1 MDGNLIDIVEK
12 STTEEL
18 KIILDS
24 NNFLD
29 KDLQDFNTGKE
40 IIDNLLK
47 INKTNVNKNV
57 LDVLIIYAI
66 YKVKGGK

>member
-40 IIDNLLK
+40 TIDNLLK

-57 LDVLIIYAI
+57 LDALIIYAI

>member
-24 NNFLD
+24 NDFLD

-40 IIDNLLK
+40 TIDNLLK

-57 LDVLIIYAI
+57 LDALIIYAI

>member
-1 MDGNLIDIVEK
+1 MDGSLINMVEE
-12 STTEEL
+12 SSLEEL

-24 NNFLD
+24 NNFFD

-40 IIDNLLK
+40 TIDNLLK

-57 LDVLIIYAI
+57 LDALIIYAI